1 MPLRVEGEYLILERN
16 NIEVEFKIPVFG
28 TKTGKGKVN
37 YFIIC
42 QLYLTTARMVFVDN
56 SFLTNSFKS
65 FDIPLAFMYNESFE

>member
-42 QLYLTTARMVFVDN
+42 
-56 SFLTNSFKS
+56 
-65 FDIPLAFMYNESFE
+65 